1 MKELNISYGVKITSL
16 NAGKLKSIGLQP
28 GMIILKLNNEAIES
42 VEQLTAKLNG
52 QNRGVLLEVMSESG
66 KRDYFGFGL

>member
-1 MKELNISYGVKITSL
+1 VKIATL

-28 GMIILKLNNEAIES
+28 GMIILKINNETIES
-42 VEQLTAKLNG
+42 VEELTSKLNA